1 MMKKI
6 HNDLILINRKLYLAI
21 GFLLGFGLAAI
32 LVIIIILCNDMV
44 LPF

>member
-1 MMKKI
+1 MENINKE
-6 HNDLILINRKLYLAI
+6 LILINRKLYLAI

-32 LVIIIILCNDMV
+32 ILVIMIICNDIV